1 MGTCHEHTLCIL
13 SSGSTCRLSGIP
25 IKQFPFLEDKPSSG
39 MHMLTQ
45 YYRPGAADTTTGGT
59 TPSSTSFGVRGIL
72 HVPGYLALGT
82 ALLAVFP
89 WLLT

>member
-1 MGTCHEHTLCIL
+1 
-13 SSGSTCRLSGIP
+13 
-25 IKQFPFLEDKPSSG
+25 
-39 MHMLTQ
+39 MLTQ